1 MSAVIDR
8 LLVTGFAPWE
18 GHPVN
23 SSALAIE
30 PLDGIEI
37 GGIKLKT
44 LVLPVDF
51 DASVRAL
58 LAAAAEFQPDAVVSF
73 GMLSKGPD
81 VWRVELVAANADGR
95 GIAPDADVERAPLD
109 EKLPR
114 FLASGLPVA
123 RILGRLLEAG
133 LPAELSESAGRFV
146 CNHLFFE
153 SLRAAEAGL
162 LPPFTG
168 LIHVPPPQFKEGQ
181 DTPVNLD
188 PLHEGARLVTEA
200 VLSQAG
206 DRAGVRP

>member
-1 MSAVIDR
+1 MIDR
-8 LLVTGFAPWE
+8 LLVTGFAPWD

-37 GGIKLKT
+37 GGIQLKT
-44 LVLPVDF
+44 LVLPVDH
-51 DASVRAL
+51 DAAVRAL
-58 LAAAAEFQPDAVVSF
+58 LEAAEAFQPDAVVSF

-81 VWRVELVAANADGR
+81 VWRVELVAANVDSRGR
-95 GIAPDADVERAPLD
+95 SESSAVEDEKPLAPD
-109 EKLPR
+109 LPR
-114 FLASGLPVA
+114 FLPTGLPAA

-162 LPPFTG
+162 LPAFTG
-168 LIHVPPPQFKEGQ
+168 FIHVPPPVLKEGQ
-181 DTPVNLD
+181 ESPVNLD

-200 VLSQAG
+200 VLSQPG
-206 DRAGVRP
+206 DRAGMRP